1 MMLLKKTV
9 YDKLLTKANPNS
21 NNGLKTQNNTNKS
34 ALDKKIDDAN
44 KKSLNTSDLI
54 TKQIITQ
61 KLLR

>member
-1 MMLLKKTV
+1 MMLLKKNV
-9 YDKLLTKANPNS
+9 YDKLLTKANANS

-44 KKSLNTSDLI
+44 KKSLNTNDLI